1 MVELSPKHTPVTSQ
15 IHCHYAVFPAEQST
29 TSCLLVMPRTHQDE
43 VCAVAG
49 KASQKLVEAAKSH
62 AGSLT
67 VIASGPLT
75 NVAHALQLD
84 PDFVTNGMC
93 MAHASPA

>member
-1 MVELSPKHTPVTSQ
+1 MHPPRVRL
-15 IHCHYAVFPAEQST
+15 HY
-29 TSCLLVMPRTHQDE
+29 
-43 VCAVAG
+43 AG
-49 KASQKLVEAAKSH
+49 KASQKLVEAAQSH

-84 PDFVTNGMC
+84 PHFVTNGMLHSPCKPC
-93 MAHASPA
+93 MTW